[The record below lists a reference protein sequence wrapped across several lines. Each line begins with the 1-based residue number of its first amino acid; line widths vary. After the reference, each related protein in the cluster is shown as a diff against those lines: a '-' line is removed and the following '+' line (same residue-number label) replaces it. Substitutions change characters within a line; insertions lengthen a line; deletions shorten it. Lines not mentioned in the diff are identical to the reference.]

1 MSEAQD
7 FESRWPKDGDRL
19 FVDSAWAYDAHVVRD
34 PGERFY
40 RMPMGYKRAGDILI
54 DQATTGVV
62 DRANVIYAALF
73 CYRQSIELF
82 LKKLIADF
90 GNGKVYS
97 PKNTHELSR
106 LWARFMC
113 IVNER
118 GRNETD
124 GLSVVQR
131 LVAEMHEADRKS
143 DGFRFPNDPNDAP
156 FAFGDRGIDL
166 ANVREVMQG
175 LTNFFECA
183 YLDFSY
189 QDEMSAS
196 DAYESALRASFSAPH
211 RER

>member
-1 MSEAQD
+1 MSDDTPETED

-19 FVDSAWAYDAHVVRD
+19 FIDSARVYDAHVVRD

-54 DQATTGVV
+54 DQAIMDVV

-82 LKKLIADF
+82 LKKLIDTF

-97 PKNTHELSR
+97 PKITHELSD
-106 LWARFMC
+106 LWERFMC

-118 GRNETD
+118 GSEETI
-124 GLSVVQR
+124 GLSAAQS
-131 LVAEMHEADRKS
+131 LVAEMHEADKKS
-143 DGFRFPNDPNDAP
+143 DGFRFPTDTRDAP

-175 LTNFFECA
+175 LVNFFEGV
-183 YLDFSY
+183 YLAFSHE
-189 QDEMSAS
+189 DDMAAEAM
-196 DAYESALRASFSAPH
+196 EHWVGRA
-211 RER
+211 